1 MVRCIILKNLLAL
14 CKSCHDTKSVNE
26 KGNIAPVNIHMD
38 VDGKYIPAD
47 KAQVVAWLADKV
59 RKRVEVEGE
68 GSRTGQRSVETG
80 EGKKL

>member
-1 MVRCIILKNLLAL
+1 MYNLKNLLAL

-38 VDGKYIPAD
+38 VDGKYVPAD

-59 RKRVEVEGE
+59 RKRAEVEGDAR
-68 GSRTGQRSVETG
+68 GS
-80 EGKKL
+80 KLRQTQDNR